1 MEPSSNTLSPQMAL
15 SPSTQLPCGPGPVRG
30 VELSQDRSREVVGS
44 LGRQLWLRHK
54 DAAIAA
60 LQRRA
65 TAASEGAAASGVR
78 HSKLAAGPS
87 WLTTYAMPCNS
98 ISQPVLPLDLS
109 NFVMHFAN
117 TPQGDEYYAALINY
131 LHAATGCRFVHQQNA
146 AGETETSSSSPSSRT
161 ASAASARRDVAPEP
175 GTEVQALAGALGEVA
190 FPHSLA
196 DCKEGLAL
204 SAAYRGVIFRFSNPK
219 MMARER
225 AFFELLHMLA
235 REAAVLTFPA
245 ALWPNVE
252 REVTRMGRSDFFN
265 STKRLAEASEDV
277 SVHSIRSRD
286 IYELRSM
293 GLDNSKGSIEDRF
306 MSALNW
312 NRKAVHP
319 LVSVTQRDALLARS
333 PTTSALV
340 PTPLDELKKSLQK
353 INAQATLQRSRSAAA
368 GQGISKLLA
377 GGASVPAR
385 KPPWDSALNSGSGN
399 SGPFACT
406 ELRAASAAAA
416 AGTTFSAGHTSWT
429 HGRAHTRADEARGH
443 KSAVLSP
450 DGKTI
455 HRLLGDAGR
464 RFLCGAHSAGS
475 HATSLGCSQDHWAR
489 NLASKSRPP
498 PAPEDRAAAEAA
510 SARRPERTPHYLCNR
525 EQDVL
530 RQAINDHAT
539 QQELAAFEESTRI
552 YHAQRVQAADKLK
565 RLKIDRGATCLSPL
579 LSLPPSPS
587 LSLPPSRSLVRARVL
602 SPLPLHT
609 RVCRQP
615 SEGHERWQGR
625 KERPNQLLRAKANV
639 SQTRRAAYKWRN
651 RRPCLWY

>member
-1 MEPSSNTLSPQMAL
+1 MKPSSNTLSPQMAL

-30 VELSQDRSREVVGS
+30 VELSQDGSREVVGS

-65 TAASEGAAASGVR
+65 AAASEGAVAGGVR

-131 LHAATGCRFVHQQNA
+131 LHAATDCRFVHQQS
-146 AGETETSSSSPSSRT
+146 ETETFSSSPSSRT

-175 GTEVQALAGALGEVA
+175 GSEVQALARALGDVA

-204 SAAYRGVIFRFSNPK
+204 SAAYRGVIFRYSNPK
-219 MMARER
+219 KMARER

-286 IYELRSM
+286 IYELRSL

-306 MSALNW
+306 MSALNL

-353 INAQATLQRSRSAAA
+353 INAQATLQRSRSSAA
-368 GQGISKLLA
+368 GQGISKARA
-377 GGASVPAR
+377 GGASAPAR
-385 KPPWDSALNSGSGN
+385 KPPWDSAFNSGSGN

-475 HATSLGCSQDHWAR
+475 HATSLGCSKDHWAR
-489 NLASKSRPP
+489 NLVSKSRPS
-498 PAPEDRAAAEAA
+498 PAPEDRGAAEAA
-510 SARRPERTPHYLCNR
+510 SARPPERTPHTGLHTPHYLCNR

-552 YHAQRVQAADKLK
+552 YHAQRVQAAEKLK
-565 RLKIDRGATCLSPL
+565 RLKIDRGATSLFPPSLSPSPSFP
-579 LSLPPSPS
+579 LSLPPPS
-587 LSLPPSRSLVRARVL
+587 HSLARARVL

-609 RVCRQP
+609 HTCV
-615 SEGHERWQGR
+615 SS
-625 KERPNQLLRAKANV
+625 AK
-639 SQTRRAAYKWRN
+639 RRAREMAGTKAAAKSAPTREGESLAGAPG
-651 RRPCLWY
+651 RMQIEK

>member
-15 SPSTQLPCGPGPVRG
+15 SPSTQLPCGPAPVGG
-30 VELSQDRSREVVGS
+30 VELSQDGSREVVGS

-65 TAASEGAAASGVR
+65 TAASEGAAAGGVR

-587 LSLPPSRSLVRARVL
+587 PSLPPSLSLARARARAV
-602 SPLPLHT
+602 SPSLTHT
-609 RVCRQP
+609 CVSP
-615 SEGHERWQGR
+615 
-625 KERPNQLLRAKANV
+625 AK
-639 SQTRRAAYKWRN
+639 RRAREMAGTKGAAKSAPTRESE
-651 RRPCLWY
+651 RLADTPGRIQMEK